1 MHDRPLP
8 ETTLELTTP
17 MPAPHWALL
26 ERQLMAALPDA
37 IEEFYATYFDERG
50 YLLCYPR
57 WGALDGPDDAAE
69 NVTGWTELYAL
80 GGPERVLELYRQ
92 GIEGHMRQY
101 TEARTVECP
110 LARDGMYYKEFP
122 TSFDFVHNAEGFH
135 GLFQQGLAEPWDP
148 TYRARMRRYA
158 GFYMNEE
165 PGAANYDPEHRLI
178 RSVMTGSRGPVLRR
192 TTPIDWGGDPF
203 ECEGR
208 FTPLRWHRTWQ
219 DYVDHFS
226 TYQDVTGDTP
236 CNLAVTVMALN
247 AYLCTGDRKYR
258 DWILE
263 YADAWVERADANGGL
278 IPSNVGL
285 DGTIGGG
292 TGGRWWGGVYGWDHK
307 AYFRSLAPYG
317 FGNALLVSGD
327 QRYVDVWRRNIQ
339 AVSAHAKEIDGTLQ
353 YPQKRGDDGWY
364 EFTPEPY
371 DHGALEVFYWS
382 MEERDRALA
391 RREPWGAYL
400 SGDDPTYPVTALA
413 VNAFGVRSLARAAAG
428 IDATLVHYGTDF
440 VFDGTASEPYGE
452 DDPPNPQS
460 VYATS
465 KLLGEWFAQGARHY
479 VLRVESLFGGGA
491 LALDADGRRLGS
503 SLDRIADALLDGREV
518 RAFTDRV
525 VSPSYVDDVAAV
537 TLALVR
543 KAAPNGLYHCVGSG
557 HATWFDVTVALARQL
572 GVEPAIQGITLDE
585 LKLRAPRPRFCALSN
600 RKLAAAGI
608 EMPHWREAVARY
620 ARARRGAGGA

>member
-8 ETTLELTTP
+8 ETTLELNTP
-17 MPAPHWALL
+17 MAAPHWALL
-26 ERQLMAALPDA
+26 ERQLMAALPEA
-37 IEEFYATYFDERG
+37 IEEFYAKYFDERG

-80 GGPERVLELYRQ
+80 GGPERVLKLYRQ

-148 TYRARMRRYA
+148 TYQARMRRYA
-158 GFYMNEE
+158 GFYMDED
-165 PGAANYDPEHRLI
+165 PGAANYDPKHRLI

-192 TTPIDWGGDPF
+192 TTPVDWGGDPF

-226 TYQDVTGDTP
+226 IYQDVTGDTP

-247 AYLCTGDRKYR
+247 AYLCTGEAKYR

-263 YADAWVERADANGGL
+263 YADAWVERADENGG
-278 IPSNVGL
+278 IMPSNVGL

-292 TGGRWWGGVYGWDHK
+292 TGGRWWGAVYGWDHK
-307 AYFRSLAPYG
+307 AYFRCLAPYG

-339 AVSAHAKEIDGTLQ
+339 AVSAHAKEVDGTLQ
-353 YPQKRGDDGWY
+353 YPQKHGDDGWY
-364 EFTPEPY
+364 EFSPEPY
-371 DHGALEVFYWS
+371 DHGALEIFYWS
-382 MEERDRALA
+382 MDERDRALA
-391 RREPWGAYL
+391 RRSPWGAYL
-400 SGDDPTYPVTALA
+400 SGDDPDYPVAALSGELA
-413 VNAFGVRSLARAAAG
+413 ALRETVQRMRDDTTTPDTRLSESMNSMNPGACIWRLVELMLGGLPSRHIGVAWHTRVR
-428 IDATLVHYGTDF
+428 Y
-440 VFDGTASEPYGE
+440 FD
-452 DDPPNPQS
+452 
-460 VYATS
+460 
-465 KLLGEWFAQGARHY
+465 
-479 VLRVESLFGGGA
+479 
-491 LALDADGRRLGS
+491 
-503 SLDRIADALLDGREV
+503 LDRGR
-518 RAFTDRV
+518 
-525 VSPSYVDDVAAV
+525 PGIPDDVASLVDSMSDDEVTVKLVNLSPVRRHALVLQAGAYAEHQLTQVEVDGSATSLDESAV
-537 TLALVR
+537 TVHLAPGAGARLTLKMKR
-543 KAAPNGLYHCVGSG
+543 YANQPT
-557 HATWFDVTVALARQL
+557 HAF
-572 GVEPAIQGITLDE
+572 PGIG
-585 LKLRAPRPRFCALSN
+585 RPFSRT
-600 RKLAAAGI
+600 AAG
-608 EMPHWREAVARY
+608 
-620 ARARRGAGGA
+620 

>member
-1 MHDRPLP
+1 MPAVRICSRYTGRMHDRPLP

-69 NVTGWTELYAL
+69 NVTGWTEIYAL
-80 GGPERVLELYRQ
+80 GGSERVLELYRQ
-92 GIEGHMRQY
+92 GIEGHMQQY
-101 TEARTVECP
+101 TEARTGECP

-135 GLFQQGLAEPWDP
+135 GLFQQGLAEPWNP

-158 GFYMNEE
+158 GFYMNED

-192 TTPIDWGGDPF
+192 TTSIDWGGDPF

-226 TYQDVTGDTP
+226 TYQDVIGDTP
-236 CNLAVTVMALN
+236 CNLAVTVVALN
-247 AYLCTGDRKYR
+247 AYLCTGEGRYR

-263 YADAWVERADANGGL
+263 YADAWVGRAEANGGL

-285 DGTIGGG
+285 DGTIGGAA
-292 TGGRWWGGVYGWDHK
+292 GRWWGSVYGWDHK

-327 QRYVDVWRRNIQ
+327 QRYVNVWRRTIEAVTAQ
-339 AVSAHAKEIDGTLQ
+339 AREIDGVRQ
-353 YPQKRGDDGWY
+353 YPQKHGDDGWY

-382 MEERDRALA
+382 MAESDRALA
-391 RREPWGAYL
+391 RRNPWGAYL
-400 SGDDPTYPVTALA
+400 SGDDRDYPVTALSGELA
-413 VNAFGVRSLARAAAG
+413 ALRETVQRMRDDTTTPDTRLSESMNSMNPGACIWRLVELMLGGLPSRHIGAAWHTRVRYFDLDRGRPGIPQDVASLV
-428 IDATLVHYGTDF
+428 DSMSDDEVSVTLVNLSPVRRHALVLQAGAYAEHQFTAAQ
-440 VFDGTASEPYGE
+440 VDGRTTSLDEPAVTVHLAPG
-452 DDPPNPQS
+452 
-460 VYATS
+460 A
-465 KLLGEWFAQGARHY
+465 GARLTMRMQRY
-479 VLRVESLFGGGA
+479 VNQPTH
-491 LALDADGRRLGS
+491 
-503 SLDRIADALLDGREV
+503 
-518 RAFTDRV
+518 AF
-525 VSPSYVDDVAAV
+525 P
-537 TLALVR
+537 
-543 KAAPNGLYHCVGSG
+543 GVG
-557 HATWFDVTVALARQL
+557 
-572 GVEPAIQGITLDE
+572 
-585 LKLRAPRPRFCALSN
+585 
-600 RKLAAAGI
+600 
-608 EMPHWREAVARY
+608 
-620 ARARRGAGGA
+620 

>member
-26 ERQLMAALPDA
+26 ERQLMDALPDA
-37 IEEFYATYFDERG
+37 IEEFYAKYFDERG

-92 GIEGHMRQY
+92 GIEGHLRQY

-135 GLFQQGLAEPWDP
+135 GLFQQGLAEPWDS
-148 TYRARMRRYA
+148 TYQARMRRYA
-158 GFYMNEE
+158 GFYMDED
-165 PGAANYDPEHRLI
+165 PGAANYDPKHRLI

-226 TYQDVTGDTP
+226 IYQDVTGDTP
-236 CNLAVTVMALN
+236 CNLAVTVVALN
-247 AYLCTGDRKYR
+247 AYLCTGECKYR

-263 YADAWVERADANGGL
+263 YADAWVERAAENGGI

-285 DGTIGGG
+285 DGTIGSGA
-292 TGGRWWGGVYGWDHK
+292 GGRWWGAVYGWDHK

-339 AVSAHAKEIDGTLQ
+339 AVGAHAKEIDGVLQ

-371 DHGALEVFYWS
+371 DHGALELFYWS
-382 MEERDRALA
+382 MAENDRALA

-400 SGDDPTYPVTALA
+400 SGDDPDYPVKALA
-413 VNAFGVRSLARAAAG
+413 GELAALREAVQRMREDESTPDTRLSESMNSMNPGACIWRLVELMLGGLPSRHIGVAWHARVRYFDLDRGRAG
-428 IDATLVHYGTDF
+428 IPEDVASLVDSMSADEVTVTLVNVSPVRRHALVLQAGAYAEHQLTQ
-440 VFDGTASEPYGE
+440 VEVDGTATPL
-452 DDPPNPQS
+452 D
-460 VYATS
+460 
-465 KLLGEWFAQGARHY
+465 
-479 VLRVESLFGGGA
+479 ES
-491 LALDADGRRLGS
+491 
-503 SLDRIADALLDGREV
+503 
-518 RAFTDRV
+518 
-525 VSPSYVDDVAAV
+525 AV
-537 TLALVR
+537 TVHLAPGAGAKL
-543 KAAPNGLYHCVGSG
+543 
-557 HATWFDVTVALARQL
+557 
-572 GVEPAIQGITLDE
+572 TL
-585 LKLRAPRPRFCALSN
+585 KM
-600 RKLAAAGI
+600 K
-608 EMPHWREAVARY
+608 RY
-620 ARARRGAGGA
+620 ANQPTHAFPGIR

>member
-1 MHDRPLP
+1 MHERPLP
-8 ETTLELTTP
+8 DTSVELTTP

-26 ERQLMAALPDA
+26 ERQLMAALPEA
-37 IEEFYATYFDERG
+37 IEEFYAKYFDERG

-135 GLFQQGLAEPWDP
+135 GLFQQGLAEPWDS
-148 TYRARMRRYA
+148 TYQARMRRYA
-158 GFYMNEE
+158 GFYMDED
-165 PGAANYDPEHRLI
+165 PGAANYDPQHRLI

-203 ECEGR
+203 ECERR

-226 TYQDVTGDTP
+226 IYQDVTGDTP
-236 CNLAVTVMALN
+236 CNLAVTVVALN
-247 AYLCTGDRKYR
+247 AYLCTGDPKYR

-263 YADAWVERADANGGL
+263 YADAWVGRAGENGGI

-292 TGGRWWGGVYGWDHK
+292 AGGRWWGAVYGWDHK

-327 QRYVDVWRRNIQ
+327 QRYVDVWRRMIQ

-353 YPQKRGDDGWY
+353 YPQKHGDDGWY
-364 EFTPEPY
+364 EFSPEPY

-382 MEERDRALA
+382 MAEGDRALA

-400 SGDDPTYPVTALA
+400 SGDASDYPVTALSGELEA
-413 VNAFGVRSLARAAAG
+413 LRDAMQRMREDTTTPDTRLSESMNAMNPGACIWRLVELMLGGLPSRHIGAAWHTRVRYFDLDRGRAG
-428 IDATLVHYGTDF
+428 IPEDVASLVDSMSDDEVTVTLVNLSPVRRHALVLQAGAYAEHQFTA
-440 VFDGTASEPYGE
+440 VQADGTTTP
-452 DDPPNPQS
+452 
-460 VYATS
+460 
-465 KLLGEWFAQGARHY
+465 
-479 VLRVESLFGGGA
+479 
-491 LALDADGRRLGS
+491 LD
-503 SLDRIADALLDGREV
+503 
-518 RAFTDRV
+518 
-525 VSPSYVDDVAAV
+525 
-537 TLALVR
+537 
-543 KAAPNGLYHCVGSG
+543 
-557 HATWFDVTVALARQL
+557 
-572 GVEPAIQGITLDE
+572 EPAITVHLAPGAGARLTL
-585 LKLRAPRPRFCALSN
+585 KMN
-600 RKLAAAGI
+600 
-608 EMPHWREAVARY
+608 RY
-620 ARARRGAGGA
+620 ANQPTHAFPGICQ

>member
-1 MHDRPLP
+1 MHERPLP
-8 ETTLELTTP
+8 DTSVELTTP

-26 ERQLMAALPDA
+26 ERQLMAALPEA
-37 IEEFYATYFDERG
+37 IEEFYAKYFDERG

-135 GLFQQGLAEPWDP
+135 GLFQQGLAEPWDS
-148 TYRARMRRYA
+148 TYQARMRRYA
-158 GFYMNEE
+158 GFYMDED
-165 PGAANYDPEHRLI
+165 PGAANYDPQHRLI

-226 TYQDVTGDTP
+226 IYQDVTGDTP
-236 CNLAVTVMALN
+236 CNLAVTVVALN
-247 AYLCTGDRKYR
+247 AYLCTGDPKYR

-263 YADAWVERADANGGL
+263 YADAWVGRAGENGGI

-292 TGGRWWGGVYGWDHK
+292 AGGRWWGAVYGWDHK

-327 QRYVDVWRRNIQ
+327 QRFVDVWRRMIQ

-353 YPQKRGDDGWY
+353 YPQKHGDDGWY
-364 EFTPEPY
+364 EFSPEPY

-382 MEERDRALA
+382 MAEGDRALA

-400 SGDDPTYPVTALA
+400 SGDAPDYPVTALSGELEA
-413 VNAFGVRSLARAAAG
+413 LRDAMQRTREDTTTPDTRLSESMNAMNPGACIWRLVELMLGGLPSRHIGTAWHTRVRYFDLDRGRAG
-428 IDATLVHYGTDF
+428 IPEDVASLVDSMSDDEVTVTLVNLSPVRRHALILQAGAYAEHQFTA
-440 VFDGTASEPYGE
+440 VQVDGTTTP
-452 DDPPNPQS
+452 
-460 VYATS
+460 
-465 KLLGEWFAQGARHY
+465 
-479 VLRVESLFGGGA
+479 
-491 LALDADGRRLGS
+491 LD
-503 SLDRIADALLDGREV
+503 
-518 RAFTDRV
+518 
-525 VSPSYVDDVAAV
+525 
-537 TLALVR
+537 
-543 KAAPNGLYHCVGSG
+543 
-557 HATWFDVTVALARQL
+557 
-572 GVEPAIQGITLDE
+572 EPAITVHLAPGAGARLTLQM
-585 LKLRAPRPRFCALSN
+585 K
-600 RKLAAAGI
+600 
-608 EMPHWREAVARY
+608 RY
-620 ARARRGAGGA
+620 ANQPTHAFPGIR

>member
-1 MHDRPLP
+1 MQDRPLP
-8 ETTLELTTP
+8 ETTFELSTP
-17 MPAPHWALL
+17 MAAPHWALL
-26 ERQLMAALPDA
+26 ERQLMAALPEA
-37 IEEFYATYFDERG
+37 IEEFYAKYFDERG

-148 TYRARMRRYA
+148 TYQARMRRYA
-158 GFYMNEE
+158 GFYMDED
-165 PGAANYDPEHRLI
+165 PGAANYDPQHRLI

-226 TYQDVTGDTP
+226 IYQDVTGDTP
-236 CNLAVTVMALN
+236 CNLAVTVVALN
-247 AYLCTGDRKYR
+247 AYLCTGDPKYR

-263 YADAWVERADANGGL
+263 YADAWVERADENGGI

-292 TGGRWWGGVYGWDHK
+292 AGGRWWGAVYGWDHK

-327 QRYVDVWRRNIQ
+327 QRYVDVWRRMIQ

-353 YPQKRGDDGWY
+353 YPQKHGDDGWY
-364 EFTPEPY
+364 EFSPEPY
-371 DHGALEVFYWS
+371 DHGALELFYWS
-382 MEERDRALA
+382 MAESDRALA

-400 SGDDPTYPVTALA
+400 SGDAPDYPVTALSGELEA
-413 VNAFGVRSLARAAAG
+413 LREAMQRTREDTTTPDTRLSESMNAMNPGACIWRLVELMLGGLPSRHIGTAWHTRVRYFDLDRGRAG
-428 IDATLVHYGTDF
+428 IPEDVASLVDSMSGDEVSVTLVNLSP
-440 VFDGTASEPYGE
+440 VR
-452 DDPPNPQS
+452 
-460 VYATS
+460 
-465 KLLGEWFAQGARHY
+465 RH
-479 VLRVESLFGGGA
+479 
-491 LALDADGRRLGS
+491 
-503 SLDRIADALLDGREV
+503 
-518 RAFTDRV
+518 
-525 VSPSYVDDVAAV
+525 
-537 TLALVR
+537 ALVLQ
-543 KAAPNGLYHCVGSG
+543 AGAYAEHQFTAVQVDGS
-557 HATWFDVTVALARQL
+557 TTPLD
-572 GVEPAIQGITLDE
+572 EPAITVHLAPGAGARLTL
-585 LKLRAPRPRFCALSN
+585 KM
-600 RKLAAAGI
+600 K
-608 EMPHWREAVARY
+608 RY
-620 ARARRGAGGA
+620 ANQPTHAFPGIR

>member
-1 MHDRPLP
+1 M
-8 ETTLELTTP
+8 ELTTP

-69 NVTGWTELYAL
+69 NVTGWTEIYAL

-92 GIEGHMRQY
+92 GIEGHMQQY
-101 TEARTVECP
+101 TEARTDECP

-158 GFYMNEE
+158 GFYMNED

-192 TTPIDWGGDPF
+192 TTSIDWGGDPF

-226 TYQDVTGDTP
+226 TYQDVVGDTP
-236 CNLAVTVMALN
+236 CNLAVTVVALN
-247 AYLCTGDRKYR
+247 AYLCTGEARYR

-263 YADAWVERADANGGL
+263 YADAWVGRAEANGGL

-285 DGTIGGG
+285 DGAIGGAA
-292 TGGRWWGGVYGWDHK
+292 GRWWGSVYGWDHK

-327 QRYVDVWRRNIQ
+327 QRYVNVWRRTIEAVTAQ
-339 AVSAHAKEIDGTLQ
+339 AREIDGVRQ
-353 YPQKRGDDGWY
+353 YPQKHGDDGWY

-382 MEERDRALA
+382 MAESDRALA
-391 RREPWGAYL
+391 RRNPWGAYL
-400 SGDDPTYPVTALA
+400 SGDDRDYPVTALSGELA
-413 VNAFGVRSLARAAAG
+413 ALRETVQRMRDDTTTPDTRLSESMNSMNPGACIWRLVELMLGGLPSRHIGAAWHTRVRYFDLDRGRPGIPEDVASLV
-428 IDATLVHYGTDF
+428 DSMSDDEVSVTLVNLSPVRRHALVLQAGAYAEHQFTAAQ
-440 VFDGTASEPYGE
+440 VDGRTTSLDEPAVTVHLAPG
-452 DDPPNPQS
+452 
-460 VYATS
+460 A
-465 KLLGEWFAQGARHY
+465 GARLTMRMQRY
-479 VLRVESLFGGGA
+479 VNQPTH
-491 LALDADGRRLGS
+491 
-503 SLDRIADALLDGREV
+503 
-518 RAFTDRV
+518 AF
-525 VSPSYVDDVAAV
+525 P
-537 TLALVR
+537 
-543 KAAPNGLYHCVGSG
+543 GVG
-557 HATWFDVTVALARQL
+557 
-572 GVEPAIQGITLDE
+572 
-585 LKLRAPRPRFCALSN
+585 
-600 RKLAAAGI
+600 
-608 EMPHWREAVARY
+608 
-620 ARARRGAGGA
+620 

>member
-17 MPAPHWALL
+17 MAAPHWALL

-37 IEEFYATYFDERG
+37 IEEFYAKYFDERG

-92 GIEGHMRQY
+92 GIEGHMQQY

-148 TYRARMRRYA
+148 TYQARMRRYA
-158 GFYMNEE
+158 GFYMDED

-226 TYQDVTGDTP
+226 IYQDVTGDTP

-247 AYLCTGDRKYR
+247 AYLCTGEARYR

-263 YADAWVERADANGGL
+263 YADAWVERADENGGI

-292 TGGRWWGGVYGWDHK
+292 AGGRWWGAVYGWDHK

-327 QRYVDVWRRNIQ
+327 QRYVDVWRRNIR
-339 AVSAHAKEIDGTLQ
+339 AVSAHAKEIDGVLQ

-371 DHGALEVFYWS
+371 DHGALEMYYWS
-382 MEERDRALA
+382 MAEGDRALA
-391 RREPWGAYL
+391 RRSPWGAYL
-400 SGDDPTYPVTALA
+400 SGDDTDYPVTALTTELEQLRQTVQRTREDKSTPDTRLSESMNSMNPGA
-413 VNAFGVRSLARAAAG
+413 HIWRLVELMLGGLPSRHIGTAWHTRLRYFDLDRGRPGIPEDVASLVDSMNDG
-428 IDATLVHYGTDF
+428 EVTVTLVNVSPVRRHALVLQAGAYAEHQFTR
-440 VFDGTASEPYGE
+440 VEVDGTT
-452 DDPPNPQS
+452 
-460 VYATS
+460 TS
-465 KLLGEWFAQGARHY
+465 LDESAVTVHLAPGAGAR
-479 VLRVESLFGGGA
+479 L
-491 LALDADGRRLGS
+491 
-503 SLDRIADALLDGREV
+503 
-518 RAFTDRV
+518 
-525 VSPSYVDDVAAV
+525 
-537 TLALVR
+537 TL
-543 KAAPNGLYHCVGSG
+543 KM
-557 HATWFDVTVALARQL
+557 
-572 GVEPAIQGITLDE
+572 
-585 LKLRAPRPRFCALSN
+585 K
-600 RKLAAAGI
+600 
-608 EMPHWREAVARY
+608 RY
-620 ARARRGAGGA
+620 ANQPTHAFPSIR

>member
-1 MHDRPLP
+1 MHERPLP
-8 ETTLELTTP
+8 DTSVELTTP

-26 ERQLMAALPDA
+26 ERQLMAALPEA
-37 IEEFYATYFDERG
+37 IEEFYAKYFDERG

-135 GLFQQGLAEPWDP
+135 GLFQQGLAEPWDS
-148 TYRARMRRYA
+148 TYQARMRRYA
-158 GFYMNEE
+158 GFYMDED
-165 PGAANYDPEHRLI
+165 PGAANYDPQHRLI

-226 TYQDVTGDTP
+226 IYQDVTGDTP
-236 CNLAVTVMALN
+236 CNLAVTVVALN
-247 AYLCTGDRKYR
+247 AYLCTGDPKYR

-263 YADAWVERADANGGL
+263 YADAWVGRAGENGGI

-292 TGGRWWGGVYGWDHK
+292 AGGRWWGAVYGWDHK

-327 QRYVDVWRRNIQ
+327 QRYVDVWRRMIQ

-353 YPQKRGDDGWY
+353 YPQKHGDDGWY
-364 EFTPEPY
+364 EFSPEPY

-382 MEERDRALA
+382 MAESDRALA

-400 SGDDPTYPVTALA
+400 SGDAPDYPVTALSGELEA
-413 VNAFGVRSLARAAAG
+413 LREAMQRTREDTTTPDTRLSESMNAMNPGACIWRLVELMLGGLPSRHIGTAWHTRVRYFDLDRGRAG
-428 IDATLVHYGTDF
+428 IPEDVASLVDSMSGDEVSVTLVNLSPVRRHALVLQAGAYAEHQFTA
-440 VFDGTASEPYGE
+440 VQVDGTTTPLDEPAVTVHLAPG
-452 DDPPNPQS
+452 
-460 VYATS
+460 A
-465 KLLGEWFAQGARHY
+465 GAR
-479 VLRVESLFGGGA
+479 L
-491 LALDADGRRLGS
+491 
-503 SLDRIADALLDGREV
+503 
-518 RAFTDRV
+518 
-525 VSPSYVDDVAAV
+525 
-537 TLALVR
+537 TL
-543 KAAPNGLYHCVGSG
+543 KM
-557 HATWFDVTVALARQL
+557 
-572 GVEPAIQGITLDE
+572 
-585 LKLRAPRPRFCALSN
+585 K
-600 RKLAAAGI
+600 
-608 EMPHWREAVARY
+608 RY
-620 ARARRGAGGA
+620 ANQPTHAFPGLP

>member
-37 IEEFYATYFDERG
+37 IEEFYAKYFDERG

-69 NVTGWTELYAL
+69 NVTGWTEIYAL
-80 GGPERVLELYRQ
+80 GGSERVLELYRQ
-92 GIEGHMRQY
+92 GIEGHMQQY
-101 TEARTVECP
+101 TEARTGECP

-135 GLFQQGLAEPWDP
+135 GLFQQGLAEPWNP

-158 GFYMNEE
+158 GFYMNED

-192 TTPIDWGGDPF
+192 TTSIDWGGDPF

-226 TYQDVTGDTP
+226 TYQDVIGDTP
-236 CNLAVTVMALN
+236 CNLAVTVVALN
-247 AYLCTGDRKYR
+247 AYLCTGEGRYR

-263 YADAWVERADANGGL
+263 YADAWVGRAEANGGL

-285 DGTIGGG
+285 DGTIGGAA
-292 TGGRWWGGVYGWDHK
+292 GRWWGSVYGWDHK

-327 QRYVDVWRRNIQ
+327 QRYVNVWRRTIEAVTAQ
-339 AVSAHAKEIDGTLQ
+339 AREIDGVRQ
-353 YPQKRGDDGWY
+353 YPQKHGDDGWY

-382 MEERDRALA
+382 MAESDRALA
-391 RREPWGAYL
+391 RRNPWGAYL
-400 SGDDPTYPVTALA
+400 SGDDRDYPVTALSGELA
-413 VNAFGVRSLARAAAG
+413 ALRETVQRMRDDTTTPDTRLSESMNSMNPGACIWRLVELMLGGLPSRHIGAAWHTRVRYFDLDRGRPGIPQDVASLV
-428 IDATLVHYGTDF
+428 DSMSDDEVSVTLVNLSPVRRHALVLQAGAYAEHQFTAAQ
-440 VFDGTASEPYGE
+440 VDGR
-452 DDPPNPQS
+452 
-460 VYATS
+460 ATS
-465 KLLGEWFAQGARHY
+465 LDEPAVTVHLAPGAGARLTMKMQRY
-479 VLRVESLFGGGA
+479 VNQPTH
-491 LALDADGRRLGS
+491 
-503 SLDRIADALLDGREV
+503 
-518 RAFTDRV
+518 AF
-525 VSPSYVDDVAAV
+525 P
-537 TLALVR
+537 
-543 KAAPNGLYHCVGSG
+543 GVG
-557 HATWFDVTVALARQL
+557 
-572 GVEPAIQGITLDE
+572 
-585 LKLRAPRPRFCALSN
+585 
-600 RKLAAAGI
+600 
-608 EMPHWREAVARY
+608 
-620 ARARRGAGGA
+620 

>member
-1 MHDRPLP
+1 MHERPLP
-8 ETTLELTTP
+8 DTSVELTTP

-26 ERQLMAALPDA
+26 ERQLMAALPEA
-37 IEEFYATYFDERG
+37 IEEFYAKYFDERG

-135 GLFQQGLAEPWDP
+135 GLFQQGLAEPWDS
-148 TYRARMRRYA
+148 TYQARMRRYA
-158 GFYMNEE
+158 GFYMDED
-165 PGAANYDPEHRLI
+165 PGAANYDPQHRLI

-226 TYQDVTGDTP
+226 IYQDVTGDTP
-236 CNLAVTVMALN
+236 CNLAVTVVALN

-263 YADAWVERADANGGL
+263 YADAWVGRAGENGGI

-292 TGGRWWGGVYGWDHK
+292 AGGRWWGAVYGWDHK

-327 QRYVDVWRRNIQ
+327 QRYVDVWRRMIQ

-353 YPQKRGDDGWY
+353 YPQKHGDDGWY
-364 EFTPEPY
+364 EFSPEPY
-371 DHGALEVFYWS
+371 DHGALELFYWS
-382 MEERDRALA
+382 MAESDRALA

-400 SGDDPTYPVTALA
+400 SGDAPDYPVTALSGELEA
-413 VNAFGVRSLARAAAG
+413 LREAMQRTREDTTTPDTRLSESMNAMNPGACIWRLVELMLGGLPSRHIGTAWHTRVRYFDLDRGRAG
-428 IDATLVHYGTDF
+428 IPEDVASLVDSMSDDEVTVTLVNLSPVRRHALVLQAGAYAEHQFTA
-440 VFDGTASEPYGE
+440 VQVDGTTTP
-452 DDPPNPQS
+452 
-460 VYATS
+460 
-465 KLLGEWFAQGARHY
+465 
-479 VLRVESLFGGGA
+479 
-491 LALDADGRRLGS
+491 LD
-503 SLDRIADALLDGREV
+503 
-518 RAFTDRV
+518 
-525 VSPSYVDDVAAV
+525 
-537 TLALVR
+537 
-543 KAAPNGLYHCVGSG
+543 
-557 HATWFDVTVALARQL
+557 
-572 GVEPAIQGITLDE
+572 EPAITVHLAPGAGARLTL
-585 LKLRAPRPRFCALSN
+585 KM
-600 RKLAAAGI
+600 K
-608 EMPHWREAVARY
+608 RY
-620 ARARRGAGGA
+620 ANQPTHAFPGIR

>member
-1 MHDRPLP
+1 MHERPLP
-8 ETTLELTTP
+8 DTSVELTTP

-26 ERQLMAALPDA
+26 ERQLMAALPEA
-37 IEEFYATYFDERG
+37 IEEFYAKYFDERG

-135 GLFQQGLAEPWDP
+135 GLFQQGLAEPWDS
-148 TYRARMRRYA
+148 TYQARMRRYA
-158 GFYMNEE
+158 GFYMDED
-165 PGAANYDPEHRLI
+165 PGAANYDPQHRLI

-226 TYQDVTGDTP
+226 IYQDVTGDTP
-236 CNLAVTVMALN
+236 CNLAVTVVALN
-247 AYLCTGDRKYR
+247 AYLCTGDPKYR

-263 YADAWVERADANGGL
+263 YADAWVGRAGENGGI

-292 TGGRWWGGVYGWDHK
+292 AGGRWWGAVYGWDHK

-327 QRYVDVWRRNIQ
+327 QRYVDVWRRMIQ

-353 YPQKRGDDGWY
+353 YPQKHGDDGWY
-364 EFTPEPY
+364 EFSPEPY

-382 MEERDRALA
+382 MAEGDRALA

-400 SGDDPTYPVTALA
+400 SGDAPDYPVTALSGELEA
-413 VNAFGVRSLARAAAG
+413 LRDAMQRTREDTTTPDTRLSESMNAMNPGACIWRLVELMLGGLPSRHIGTAWHTRVRYFDLDRGRAG
-428 IDATLVHYGTDF
+428 IPEDVASLVDSMSDDEVTVTLVNLSP
-440 VFDGTASEPYGE
+440 VR
-452 DDPPNPQS
+452 
-460 VYATS
+460 
-465 KLLGEWFAQGARHY
+465 RH
-479 VLRVESLFGGGA
+479 
-491 LALDADGRRLGS
+491 
-503 SLDRIADALLDGREV
+503 
-518 RAFTDRV
+518 
-525 VSPSYVDDVAAV
+525 
-537 TLALVR
+537 ALVLQ
-543 KAAPNGLYHCVGSG
+543 AGAYAEHQFTAVQVDGS
-557 HATWFDVTVALARQL
+557 TTPLD
-572 GVEPAIQGITLDE
+572 EPAITVHLAPGAGARLTL
-585 LKLRAPRPRFCALSN
+585 KM
-600 RKLAAAGI
+600 K
-608 EMPHWREAVARY
+608 RY
-620 ARARRGAGGA
+620 ANQPTHAFPGLP